1 MGSYPHL
8 NNIFI
13 TKQLKERL
21 SEISSYPV
29 TTIIAPMGYG
39 KTTAVNWWAKRL
51 TKGRGEGIVLRQMI
65 VTDSATDFWI
75 GFCRAFKGYPELI
88 EKMKA
93 LGYPKDA
100 SAMSLLTEILN
111 DTLSHSP
118 CPVYIIMDDLH
129 LLEKTTITPLLL
141 LLSRNVPDCVH
152 FILLSRNQVFNEEE
166 RMRLGN
172 MNWEIN
178 ADELRLSRKDLAN
191 YAVRCGIE
199 ASSEELD
206 TLALQSEGWIS
217 MVYLNFKA
225 YAQNGRW
232 LSGSSDIF
240 SLIHQVLVLPLPERQ
255 REFLILVGMTDE
267 FTAELA
273 AYLWQCPD
281 AQDLLDSLSKNNAFI
296 SRNEN
301 GIYRCH
307 HMLRHCVQ
315 LMFANKP
322 EEYRQEA
329 YSRLGKWHLQ
339 QQEYIPSYFA
349 FAAAEDWA
357 GLLETLAMDK
367 AKSLNS
373 EHIQAFFGWLTNC
386 PEEILLQYPSAIVVG
401 ILKMFS
407 FHNIPEIKRLKQ
419 LLLKSLEQDTSL
431 TRQERDNLL
440 GDAEVAESFLAY
452 NDISAMSA
460 YHRRACSLLDRNTM
474 SVDSK
479 GAWTFSAPSIL
490 MMYHRRVGYA
500 DSENAEMMECMP
512 YYYQVSD
519 GHGNGAE
526 HSFAADLFYERG
538 QITDAD
544 ISNRMALSAA
554 RRKNQYSV
562 MLCCEF
568 LSMRMALF
576 HGDYDQIKVK
586 SHELREWL
594 HKERQYTLLN
604 TLDMCLGFL
613 YAILGIPE
621 FAPKWFADGK
631 LSEALVMFP
640 ATPMLHTFYNQILLA
655 QGEWTGVLARGEEC
669 ARLYGVYRN
678 VLCETWLHIQLAAAL
693 EGLGRRKE
701 ALDQLRLALDLALPD
716 GIWMPFAESEMYILE
731 LLKELGD
738 EETYTEAYT
747 EAIAHILPL
756 AGHFGAVREK
766 IRRELLGENETYGLS
781 PRELEIAWLAARRKT
796 NSEIAQELCLAEGT
810 VRNQLSRIFNKLGI
824 TGDRKNKRIQLED
837 LLKIK
842 K

>member
-1 MGSYPHL
+1 MSYYPHL

-13 TKQLKERL
+13 SKRLKERL

-29 TTIIAPMGYG
+29 TTIIAPMGFG
-39 KTTAVNWWAKRL
+39 KTTAVNWWTKHLR
-51 TKGRGEGIVLRQMI
+51 KGRGEGVVLRQMI
-65 VTDSATDFWI
+65 VTDSATDFWS
-75 GFCRAFKGYPELI
+75 GFCRAFKGYPELA
-88 EKMKA
+88 EQMKA
-93 LGYPKDA
+93 LGYPKDT
-100 SAMSLLTEILN
+100 SAISLLSEMLY
-111 DTLSHSP
+111 DALSPSAYP
-118 CPVYIIMDDLH
+118 IYIIMDDLH
-129 LLEKTTITPLLL
+129 LLEKTTITPLIL
-141 LLSRNVPDCVH
+141 LLSRNLPDGVH
-152 FILLSRNQVFNEEE
+152 FILLSRNQIFNEEE

-172 MNWEIN
+172 MNCEIG
-178 ADELRLSRKDLAN
+178 ADGLRMNRKDLAV
-191 YAVRCGIE
+191 YAGRCGLA

-217 MVYLNFKA
+217 MIYLNFKA

-232 LSGSSDIF
+232 LSGSADIF
-240 SLIHQVLVLPLPERQ
+240 TLIHQVLLAPLPERQ
-255 REFLILVGMTDE
+255 REFLILLGMTDE
-267 FTAELA
+267 FTAKLA
-273 AYLWQCPD
+273 AYLWQHPN

-296 SRNEN
+296 TKNDN

-307 HMLRHCVQ
+307 HMLRHCVR

-322 EEYRQEA
+322 EAYRREA
-329 YSRLGKWHLQ
+329 YSRLGNWYLQ

-349 FAAAEDWA
+349 FAAAEDWG
-357 GLLETLAMDK
+357 GLLETLATDR

-373 EHIQAFFGWLTNC
+373 EHSQAFFGWLTKC
-386 PEEILLQYPSAIVVG
+386 PEEIILQYPSALVVA

-407 FHNIPEIKRLKQ
+407 FHNIPEIKRMKQ
-419 LLLKSLEQDTSL
+419 LLLKSLEQDSSL
-431 TRQERDNLL
+431 TKQERDDLL
-440 GDAEVAESFLAY
+440 GDAEVAESFVAY
-452 NDISAMSA
+452 NDISAMSV
-460 YHRRACSLLDRNTM
+460 YHRRACSLLGRTTM
-474 SVDSK
+474 SVDPK

-490 MMYHRRVGYA
+490 MMYHRRAGYA
-500 DSENAEMMECMP
+500 DSEDAEMKECMP
-512 YYYQVSD
+512 YYYQVAD
-519 GHGNGAE
+519 GHGNGSE

-538 QITDAD
+538 QMTDAD

-562 MLCCEF
+562 ILCCEF

-576 HGDYDQIKVK
+576 QGDYDSIKVR

-621 FAPKWFADGK
+621 LAPKWFADGK

-640 ATPMLHTFYNQILLA
+640 ATPMLHTFYNQLLLA
-655 QGEWTGVLARGEEC
+655 RGEWTAVLARGEEC
-669 ARLYGVYRN
+669 ARLYSIYHHI
-678 VLCETWLHIQLAAAL
+678 LCETWLHIQLAAAL
-693 EGLGRRKE
+693 EGLGRHKE
-701 ALDQLRLALDLALPD
+701 ALNELRSALDLVLPD

-731 LLKELGD
+731 LLKELGN
-738 EETYTEAYT
+738 EEAYK
-747 EAIAHILPL
+747 EAIGHILPL
-756 AGHFGAVREK
+756 AQQLGAAREK

-781 PRELEIAWLAARRKT
+781 PRELEIARLAAQRKT

-824 TGDRKNKRIQLED
+824 VGDGKNKRIQLED

>member
-1 MGSYPHL
+1 MSYYPHL

-13 TKQLKERL
+13 TKRLKEKL
-21 SEISSYPV
+21 SEITRYPV
-29 TTIIAPMGYG
+29 TTIIAPMGFG

-51 TKGRGEGIVLRQMI
+51 TKRRGEGVVLRQMI
-65 VTDSATDFWI
+65 VTDSTTDFWS
-75 GFCRAFKGYPELI
+75 GFCRAFRGYPELT
-88 EKMKA
+88 EQMKA

-100 SAMSLLTEILN
+100 PAMSLLSEMLY
-111 DTLSHSP
+111 DTLSLST

-129 LLEKTTITPLLL
+129 LLEKNTITPLLL
-141 LLSRNVPDCVH
+141 QLSRNLPDCVH
-152 FILLSRNQVFNEEE
+152 LILISRNQIFNEEE
-166 RMRLGN
+166 RMRLGS
-172 MNWEIN
+172 MNWEIQ
-178 ADELRLSRKDLAN
+178 ADELRLRRKELAT
-191 YAVRCGIE
+191 YAGRCGIA
-199 ASSEELD
+199 ASSKELD

-240 SLIHQVLVLPLPERQ
+240 TLIQQVLVLPLPERQ

-273 AYLWQCPD
+273 AYLWKHSD

-296 SRNEN
+296 TRNEN

-307 HMLRHCVQ
+307 LMLRHCVR
-315 LMFANKP
+315 LMFSNKS
-322 EEYRQEA
+322 ESYRREA
-329 YSRLGKWHLQ
+329 YSRLGNWHLQ
-339 QQEYIPSYFA
+339 QQEYIHSYLA
-349 FAAAEDWA
+349 FAAAEDWV

-373 EHIQAFFGWLTNC
+373 EHSQAFFGWLTKC
-386 PEEILLQYPSAIVVG
+386 PEEILLQYPSALVVAM
-401 ILKMFS
+401 LKMFS
-407 FHNIPEIKRLKQ
+407 FHNIPEINRMKQ
-419 LLLKSLEQDTSL
+419 LLHKSLEQDTSL
-431 TRQERDNLL
+431 TKQERDNLL

-460 YHRRACSLLDRNTM
+460 YHRRACSLLGRTTM
-474 SVDSK
+474 SVDPK

-490 MMYHRRVGYA
+490 MMYHRRAGYA
-500 DSENAEMMECMP
+500 DSENAEMKECMP

-526 HSFAADLFYERG
+526 HSFEADLLYERG
-538 QITDAD
+538 QVTDAD

-576 HGDYDQIKVK
+576 QGDYDSVK
-586 SHELREWL
+586 SRSHELREWL
-594 HKERQYTLLN
+594 HQERQYTLLN

-621 FAPKWFADGK
+621 SAPKWFADGK

-640 ATPMLHTFYNQILLA
+640 ATPMLHTFYNQHLLA
-655 QGEWTGVLARGEEC
+655 KGEWTAVLARGEEC
-669 ARLYGVYRN
+669 AKLYDVYHN
-678 VLCETWLHIQLAAAL
+678 LLCETWLHIQLAAAL
-693 EGLGRRKE
+693 KGLDRRKE
-701 ALDQLRLALDLALPD
+701 ALDELRLALDLALPD
-716 GIWMPFAESEMYILE
+716 GIWMPFAESELYILE
-731 LLKELGD
+731 LLKEL
-738 EETYTEAYT
+738 ENEEAYK
-747 EAIAHILPL
+747 EAITNILSL
-756 AGHFGAVREK
+756 AEQFGATREE

-781 PRELEIAWLAARRKT
+781 PRELEIARLAAQRKT

-824 TGDRKNKRIQLED
+824 VGDGKNKRIQLED